1 MAKKQRGKT
10 RPSYP
15 PEFRRRMIELVRGGR
30 TPEALSREFE
40 PTAQSIRQW
49 VRQADL
55 DEGKRADGLT
65 TEDREEL
72 VRLRRENR
80 TLREEKEILRKA
92 AAWFAQETQSS
103 PNKRSGSCASTRSSI
118 RLPPCPGCWRSPP
131 AATTRG

>member
-1 MAKKQRGKT
+1 MAKKKKGTT

-15 PEFRRRMIELVRGGR
+15 LEFRRRMVELVRGGR

-40 PTAQSIRQW
+40 PTPQSIRQW

-55 DEGKRADGLT
+55 DDGKRTDGLT

-103 PNKRSGSCASTRSSI
+103 PNKRSGS
-118 RLPPCPGCWRSPP
+118 
-131 AATTRG
+131 

>member
-1 MAKKQRGKT
+1 MAKKKKGTT

-15 PEFRRRMIELVRGGR
+15 PEYRRRMVELVRGGR

-55 DEGKRADGLT
+55 DEGKRTDGLT
-65 TEDREEL
+65 TEEREEL
-72 VRLRRENR
+72 VKLRRENR

-92 AAWFAQETQSS
+92 AAWFAQETQST
-103 PNKRSGSCASTRSSI
+103 PNKRSGS
-118 RLPPCPGCWRSPP
+118 
-131 AATTRG
+131 

>member
-1 MAKKQRGKT
+1 MAKQKKGKT

-15 PEFRRRMIELVRGGR
+15 PEFRRRMVDLVRGGR
-30 TPEALSREFE
+30 TPEALSHEFE

-55 DEGKRADGLT
+55 DEGRRKDGLT
-65 TEDREEL
+65 TEEREEL
-72 VRLRRENR
+72 VKLRRDNR

-103 PNKRSGSCASTRSSI
+103 PNKRSGS
-118 RLPPCPGCWRSPP
+118 
-131 AATTRG
+131 

>member
-15 PEFRRRMIELVRGGR
+15 AEFRRRMVELVRGGR

-55 DEGKRADGLT
+55 DDGKRSDGLT
-65 TEDREEL
+65 TEEREEL
-72 VRLRRENR
+72 VRLRREKR
-80 TLREEKEILRKA
+80 TLREKKEILRKA
-92 AAWFAQETQSS
+92 AAWFAQETQST
-103 PNKRSGSCASTRSSI
+103 PNKRSGS
-118 RLPPCPGCWRSPP
+118 
-131 AATTRG
+131 